1 MTNYEKIKLLLDMN
15 VYEGVKVDSPNI
27 FPNGTNT
34 FRDIDEKTIHEIKQI
49 KDSITSITPIPRV
62 PKLLPVGTKVIVFE
76 EWLDKLQEWTS
87 ILNKDTN
94 YKILKICDI
103 DYRYYIWYN
112 EWHWERVPARA
123 VYPVWEE

>member
-76 EWLDKLQEWTS
+76 EWLDKLQE
-87 ILNKDTN
+87 
-94 YKILKICDI
+94 
-103 DYRYYIWYN
+103 
-112 EWHWERVPARA
+112 
-123 VYPVWEE
+123 

>member
-15 VYEGVKVDSPNI
+15 VYQCVRIKLKKYGVDIYIYEELSLANI
-27 FPNGTNT
+27 EEK
-34 FRDIDEKTIHEIKQI
+34 DIV
-49 KDSITSITPIPRV
+49 SITPIPRV

-112 EWHWERVPARA
+112 ELHWGRVPARA